1 MDGPSVSQVG
11 PGTCHL
17 WGRTESPS
25 RPAPACAQM
34 WSGDRQ
40 SGEGVEPAL
49 GEGGCGQDSP
59 GARGLTAAPSR
70 ASLESATLR
79 DGQPGRHQPPPRRL
93 SHASWSL
100 QVWGLIFSL
109 SQTLTQPASNPSSHL
124 ERGMFFSL
132 TSSFSAPLPSPP
144 KRPPSLSFL
153 SLSLQLHNIPRQL
166 GGRRQ

>member
-1 MDGPSVSQVG
+1 MSSLGQNRIS
-11 PGTCHL
+11 
-17 WGRTESPS
+17 S

-34 WSGDRQ
+34 WSGGRQ
-40 SGEGVEPAL
+40 AGEGVKPAL
-49 GEGGCGQDSP
+49 GEETRSQDSP
-59 GARGLTAAPSR
+59 GPGISQLPHLRRPWSQG
-70 ASLESATLR
+70 SLGVSYPER

-93 SHASWSL
+93 SHASWPL
-100 QVWGLIFSL
+100 RVWGLIFSL
-109 SQTLTQPASNPSSHL
+109 GQTLTQPAPNLSSHL